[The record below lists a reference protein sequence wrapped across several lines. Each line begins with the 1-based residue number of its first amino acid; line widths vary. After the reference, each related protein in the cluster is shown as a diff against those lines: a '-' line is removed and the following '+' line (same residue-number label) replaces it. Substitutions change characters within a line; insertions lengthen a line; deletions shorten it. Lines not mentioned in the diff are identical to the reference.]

1 MDSRIASD
9 VWYLLLTG
17 TVLPLLISLINQCHW
32 SASAKS
38 IVALVICAA
47 AAIAVSLH
55 AGVTSGQGIAGGVII
70 VVTVTKALYEAF
82 WKPTGIA
89 PTIETATTVGGK

>member
-1 MDSRIASD
+1 MDPRILND

-32 SASAKS
+32 SAGVKS
-38 IVALVICAA
+38 IVALVVCCAA
-47 AAIAVSLH
+47 AAAVSIH
-55 AGVTSGQGIAGGVII
+55 AGVTSGQGIAGAAII

-89 PTIETATTVGGK
+89 PTIENATSTGGK